1 MESSFHM
8 ALLVEVD
15 NAAARRP
22 YERLGFRTPS
32 RGSTTS
38 ALIEQLKDEDF
49 SPPFEFPYPI
59 DFFCGTIGDFFVSM
73 VQSDGSSPAYMPAIL
88 MPILLLGAAGD
99 GLVSP
104 FTTS

>member
-15 NAAARRP
+15 DAAARRP

-59 DFFCGTIGDFFVSM
+59 DFFVGI
-73 VQSDGSSPAYMPAIL
+73 VQSNGSSPAYMPAIL

>member
-22 YERLGFRTPS
+22 YERLGFRTH
-32 RGSTTS
+32 RGGSTTS

-49 SPPFEFPYPI
+49 SPPFEFRI
-59 DFFCGTIGDFFVSM
+59 LWIFFAE
-73 VQSDGSSPAYMPAIL
+73 QSAIS
-88 MPILLLGAAGD
+88 LLVWSNRTAA
-99 GLVSP
+99 LQR
-104 FTTS
+104 TCRRY

>member
-59 DFFCGTIGDFFVSM
+59 DFFAE
-73 VQSDGSSPAYMPAIL
+73 QSAIS
-88 MPILLLGAAGD
+88 LLVWSNRTAA
-99 GLVSP
+99 LQR
-104 FTTS
+104 TCRRY